1 MEFRLLCSPSKFT
14 NEWKERQWKSMERV
28 TKKCIY
34 ICRERVKEGG
44 LTRHHPQ
51 TIKYQLGSCLPAKF
65 ISVRGAS
72 LLIIRWPI
80 SFRETNI
87 LRCRMQSLRESLK
100 PLRSRFRSLEIV
112 APPFPFF
119 FFSRFFVPSAL
130 YLRRQKLIARIS
142 LSFCFFSF
150 CFEATLSMLIFFWV
164 FKVIILI
171 F

>member
-1 MEFRLLCSPSKFT
+1 MFAIEVH
-14 NEWKERQWKSMERV
+14 ERV
-28 TKKCIY
+28 EREAVEIDGESNEEMY
-34 ICRERVKEGG
+34 IERERAKEGG

-87 LRCRMQSLRESLK
+87 LRCRMRSLRESLK

-112 APPFPFF
+112 AFPLLLLLLPLLRSLRSLLASTKINSEDLSLFLFRSNPFDAYFF
-119 FFSRFFVPSAL
+119 LGF
-130 YLRRQKLIARIS
+130 
-142 LSFCFFSF
+142 
-150 CFEATLSMLIFFWV
+150 
-164 FKVIILI
+164 
-171 F
+171 

>member
-1 MEFRLLCSPSKFT
+1 MFAIEVH
-14 NEWKERQWKSMERV
+14 ERV
-28 TKKCIY
+28 EREAVEIDGESNEEMYIY
-34 ICRERVKEGG
+34 IERERAKEGG

-112 APPFPFF
+112 AFPLLLLLPLLRSLRSLLASTKINSEDLSLFLFLFFLFRSNPFDAYFF
-119 FFSRFFVPSAL
+119 LGF
-130 YLRRQKLIARIS
+130 
-142 LSFCFFSF
+142 
-150 CFEATLSMLIFFWV
+150 
-164 FKVIILI
+164 
-171 F
+171 

>member
-112 APPFPFF
+112 AFPLLLLLLPLLRSLRSLLASTKINSEDLSLFLFLFFLFRSNPFDAYFF
-119 FFSRFFVPSAL
+119 LGF
-130 YLRRQKLIARIS
+130 
-142 LSFCFFSF
+142 
-150 CFEATLSMLIFFWV
+150 
-164 FKVIILI
+164 
-171 F
+171 

>member
-1 MEFRLLCSPSKFT
+1 MFAIEVH
-14 NEWKERQWKSMERV
+14 ERV
-28 TKKCIY
+28 EREAVEIDGESNEEMY
-34 ICRERVKEGG
+34 IERERAKEGG

-65 ISVRGAS
+65 ISVHGAS

-112 APPFPFF
+112 AFPLLLLLLPLLRSLRSLLASTKINSEDLSLFLFLFFLFRSNPFDAYFF
-119 FFSRFFVPSAL
+119 LGF
-130 YLRRQKLIARIS
+130 
-142 LSFCFFSF
+142 
-150 CFEATLSMLIFFWV
+150 
-164 FKVIILI
+164 
-171 F
+171 

>member
-28 TKKCIY
+28 TKKCIE
-34 ICRERVKEGG
+34 RERAKEGG

-100 PLRSRFRSLEIV
+100 PLRSWFRSLEIV
-112 APPFPFF
+112 AFPLLLLRSLRSLLASTKINSEDLSLFLFLFFLFRSNPFDAYFF
-119 FFSRFFVPSAL
+119 LGF
-130 YLRRQKLIARIS
+130 
-142 LSFCFFSF
+142 
-150 CFEATLSMLIFFWV
+150 
-164 FKVIILI
+164 
-171 F
+171 

>member
-1 MEFRLLCSPSKFT
+1 MFAIEVH
-14 NEWKERQWKSMERV
+14 ERV
-28 TKKCIY
+28 EREAVEIDGESNEEMYIY
-34 ICRERVKEGG
+34 RERERSKEGG

-112 APPFPFF
+112 AFPLLLLFPLLRSLRSLLASTKINSEDLSLFLFLFFLFRSNPFDAYFF
-119 FFSRFFVPSAL
+119 LGF
-130 YLRRQKLIARIS
+130 
-142 LSFCFFSF
+142 
-150 CFEATLSMLIFFWV
+150 
-164 FKVIILI
+164 
-171 F
+171 

>member
-34 ICRERVKEGG
+34 IYRERAKEGG

-112 APPFPFF
+112 AFPLLLFLPFLRSLRSLLASTKINSEDLSLFLFLFFLFRSNPFDAYF
-119 FFSRFFVPSAL
+119 FLGF
-130 YLRRQKLIARIS
+130 
-142 LSFCFFSF
+142 
-150 CFEATLSMLIFFWV
+150 
-164 FKVIILI
+164 
-171 F
+171 

>member
-34 ICRERVKEGG
+34 IERERAKEGG

-65 ISVRGAS
+65 ISVHGAS

-112 APPFPFF
+112 AFPLLLLLPLLRSLRSLLASTKINSEDLSVSFLSVSKQPFRCL
-119 FFSRFFVPSAL
+119 FFSGF
-130 YLRRQKLIARIS
+130 LR
-142 LSFCFFSF
+142 
-150 CFEATLSMLIFFWV
+150 
-164 FKVIILI
+164 
-171 F
+171 

>member
-1 MEFRLLCSPSKFT
+1 MFAIEVH
-14 NEWKERQWKSMERV
+14 ERV
-28 TKKCIY
+28 EREAVEIDGESNEEMYIY
-34 ICRERVKEGG
+34 RERERAKEGG

-112 APPFPFF
+112 AFPLLLLLLPLLRSLRSLLASTKINSGDLSLFLFLFFLFRSNPFDAYFF
-119 FFSRFFVPSAL
+119 LGF
-130 YLRRQKLIARIS
+130 
-142 LSFCFFSF
+142 
-150 CFEATLSMLIFFWV
+150 
-164 FKVIILI
+164 
-171 F
+171 

>member
-1 MEFRLLCSPSKFT
+1 MFAIEVH
-14 NEWKERQWKSMERV
+14 ERV
-28 TKKCIY
+28 EREAVEIDGESNEEMY
-34 ICRERVKEGG
+34 IERERAKEGG

-112 APPFPFF
+112 AFPLLLFLPFLRSLRSLLASTKINSEDLSLFLFLFFLFRSNPFDAYF
-119 FFSRFFVPSAL
+119 FLGF
-130 YLRRQKLIARIS
+130 
-142 LSFCFFSF
+142 
-150 CFEATLSMLIFFWV
+150 
-164 FKVIILI
+164 
-171 F
+171 

>member
-34 ICRERVKEGG
+34 IERERAKEGG

-112 APPFPFF
+112 AFPLLLLLPLLRSLRSLLASTKINSEDLSVSFLSVSKQPFRCL
-119 FFSRFFVPSAL
+119 FFSGF
-130 YLRRQKLIARIS
+130 LR
-142 LSFCFFSF
+142 
-150 CFEATLSMLIFFWV
+150 
-164 FKVIILI
+164 
-171 F
+171 

>member
-28 TKKCIY
+28 TKKCIE
-34 ICRERVKEGG
+34 RERAKEGG

-112 APPFPFF
+112 AFPLLLFLPFLRSLRSLLASTKINSEDLSLFLFLFFLFRSNPFDAYF
-119 FFSRFFVPSAL
+119 FLGF
-130 YLRRQKLIARIS
+130 
-142 LSFCFFSF
+142 
-150 CFEATLSMLIFFWV
+150 
-164 FKVIILI
+164 
-171 F
+171 

>member
-1 MEFRLLCSPSKFT
+1 MFAIEVH
-14 NEWKERQWKSMERV
+14 ERV
-28 TKKCIY
+28 EREAVEIDGESNEEMY
-34 ICRERVKEGG
+34 IERERSKEGG

-112 APPFPFF
+112 AFPLLLLLLPLLRSLRSLLASTKINSEDLSLFLFLFFLFRSNPFDAYFF
-119 FFSRFFVPSAL
+119 LGF
-130 YLRRQKLIARIS
+130 
-142 LSFCFFSF
+142 
-150 CFEATLSMLIFFWV
+150 
-164 FKVIILI
+164 
-171 F
+171 

>member
-28 TKKCIY
+28 TKKCIE
-34 ICRERVKEGG
+34 RERAKEGG

-112 APPFPFF
+112 AFPLLLLLPLLRSLRSLLASTKINSEDLSLFLFLFFLFRSNPFDAYFF
-119 FFSRFFVPSAL
+119 LGF
-130 YLRRQKLIARIS
+130 
-142 LSFCFFSF
+142 
-150 CFEATLSMLIFFWV
+150 
-164 FKVIILI
+164 
-171 F
+171 

>member
-1 MEFRLLCSPSKFT
+1 MFAIEVH
-14 NEWKERQWKSMERV
+14 ERV
-28 TKKCIY
+28 EREAVEIDGESNEEMYIY
-34 ICRERVKEGG
+34 ICRERAKEGG

-112 APPFPFF
+112 AFPLLLLLLPLLRSLRSLLASTKINSEDLSLFLFLFFLFRSNPFDAYFF
-119 FFSRFFVPSAL
+119 LGF
-130 YLRRQKLIARIS
+130 
-142 LSFCFFSF
+142 
-150 CFEATLSMLIFFWV
+150 
-164 FKVIILI
+164 
-171 F
+171 

>member
-1 MEFRLLCSPSKFT
+1 MFAIEVH
-14 NEWKERQWKSMERV
+14 ERV
-28 TKKCIY
+28 EREAVEIDGESNEEMY
-34 ICRERVKEGG
+34 IERERAKEGG

-112 APPFPFF
+112 AFPLLLLLLPLLRSLRSLLASTKINSEDLSLFLFLFFLFRSNPFDAYFF
-119 FFSRFFVPSAL
+119 LGF
-130 YLRRQKLIARIS
+130 
-142 LSFCFFSF
+142 
-150 CFEATLSMLIFFWV
+150 
-164 FKVIILI
+164 
-171 F
+171 

>member
-1 MEFRLLCSPSKFT
+1 MFAIEVH
-14 NEWKERQWKSMERV
+14 ERV
-28 TKKCIY
+28 EREAVEIDGESNEEMYIY
-34 ICRERVKEGG
+34 IERERAKEGG

-87 LRCRMQSLRESLK
+87 LRCRMRSLRESLK

-112 APPFPFF
+112 AFPLLLLLPLLRSLRFLASTKINSEDLSLFLFLFFLFRSNPFDAYFF
-119 FFSRFFVPSAL
+119 LGF
-130 YLRRQKLIARIS
+130 
-142 LSFCFFSF
+142 
-150 CFEATLSMLIFFWV
+150 
-164 FKVIILI
+164 
-171 F
+171 

>member
-1 MEFRLLCSPSKFT
+1 MFAIEVH
-14 NEWKERQWKSMERV
+14 ERV
-28 TKKCIY
+28 EREAVEIDGESNEEMYIY
-34 ICRERVKEGG
+34 IERERAKEGG

-87 LRCRMQSLRESLK
+87 LRCRMRSLRESLK

-112 APPFPFF
+112 AFPLLLLLPLLRSLRSLLASTKINSEDLSLFLFRSNPFDAYFF
-119 FFSRFFVPSAL
+119 LGF
-130 YLRRQKLIARIS
+130 
-142 LSFCFFSF
+142 
-150 CFEATLSMLIFFWV
+150 
-164 FKVIILI
+164 
-171 F
+171 

>member
-34 ICRERVKEGG
+34 ICRERAKEGG

-80 SFRETNI
+80 SFRNEHPPMPDAIAPRKFKTAAFTVSLPRN
-87 LRCRMQSLRESLK
+87 CRLPPSPFSPASSFP
-100 PLRSRFRSLEIV
+100 PLFTCV
-112 APPFPFF
+112 D
-119 FFSRFFVPSAL
+119 
-130 YLRRQKLIARIS
+130 KN
-142 LSFCFFSF
+142 
-150 CFEATLSMLIFFWV
+150 
-164 FKVIILI
+164 
-171 F
+171 

>member
-1 MEFRLLCSPSKFT
+1 MFAIEVH
-14 NEWKERQWKSMERV
+14 ERV
-28 TKKCIY
+28 EREAVEIDGESNEEMY
-34 ICRERVKEGG
+34 IERERAKEGG

-87 LRCRMQSLRESLK
+87 LRCRMRSLRESLK

-112 APPFPFF
+112 AFPLLLLLLPLLRSLRSLLASTKINSEDLSLFLFLFFLFRSNPFDAYFF
-119 FFSRFFVPSAL
+119 LGF
-130 YLRRQKLIARIS
+130 
-142 LSFCFFSF
+142 
-150 CFEATLSMLIFFWV
+150 
-164 FKVIILI
+164 
-171 F
+171 

>member
-1 MEFRLLCSPSKFT
+1 MFAIEVH
-14 NEWKERQWKSMERV
+14 ERV
-28 TKKCIY
+28 EREAVEIDGESNEEMY
-34 ICRERVKEGG
+34 RERERAKEGG

-112 APPFPFF
+112 AFPFLLLLPLLRSLRSLLASTKINSEDLSLFLFLF
-119 FFSRFFVPSAL
+119 FLFRSNPFDAYFFL
-130 YLRRQKLIARIS
+130 G
-142 LSFCFFSF
+142 F
-150 CFEATLSMLIFFWV
+150 
-164 FKVIILI
+164 
-171 F
+171 